1 MLTPKTITSYIALIA
16 VIVIALL
23 LGYQLGK
30 SNLTTDTAE
39 LNSILLQLLTKR
51 SNLPMRDIHLTRV
64 EQSDTSY
71 SPFDLET
78 NILDYG
84 YIQFTGVYIPTG
96 KLFILRHHV
105 NVYRPGYTPEISP
118 TTNLY
123 NDSIAHN
130 GNVTLLSLDEMDDN
144 SWGFCYVESETCFI
158 ESQYN
163 DVISQISIVLTDADE
178 DQISEIL
185 TLALKDFYERVDVSS
200 IRSKSPIPAS
210 TLTAR
215 VIRTITPS
223 PTPTK
228 IYGLLL
234 SPDKTKKIQSRDW
247 NNYEILK
254 SDGTL
259 LWTFSYDNKFG
270 VSEPGAHPFHWSK
283 DGKFIYI
290 TCYHGP
296 HDSSNKFRGSHFKD
310 GDCVFRFDVDAGE
323 VTEIIPDMY
332 PGYYAFAISPD
343 DKQLVYANQ
352 NETSVKIKLLDLGT
366 LEENVLFTADE
377 TILEAGS
384 FGWSPNSDRLI
395 FSTLDT
401 KDANSIFML
410 DLRSLEI
417 QPIVNN
423 FDRWLDLE
431 FWDGQERVYYRDTY
445 GVLVELNLVSRTFG
459 SLTVPTL
466 TPFP

>member
-16 VIVIALL
+16 VILIALL

-30 SNLTTDTAE
+30 SNPTTGTAE
-39 LNSILLQLLTKR
+39 LNAILLQLLTKR
-51 SNLPMRDIHLTRV
+51 SDLPLKDIHITRV

-78 NILDYG
+78 NILDYA
-84 YIQFTGVYIPTG
+84 YIQFSGMYIPTG
-96 KLFILRHHV
+96 KHFSLRHHINIYKPG
-105 NVYRPGYTPEISP
+105 NVPEI
-118 TTNLY
+118 TATETLY
-123 NDSIAHN
+123 NNSIAHN
-130 GNVTLLSLDEMDDN
+130 GNVTLLSLNGMDDN

-163 DVISQISIVLTDADE
+163 DVISQISVVLTDADE
-178 DQISEIL
+178 AQISEIL
-185 TLALKDFYERVDVSS
+185 TLVLKAFYERVDTFS

-210 TLTAR
+210 TLTAL

-223 PTPTK
+223 PTPTQ

-234 SPDKTKKIQSRDW
+234 SPDKTKRIQSRDW

-270 VSEPGAHPFHWSK
+270 VEEPGAHPFHWSQ
-283 DGKFIYI
+283 DGKYIYI
-290 TCYHGP
+290 TCHHGP
-296 HDSSNKFRGSHFKD
+296 HDSSNKYRGSHFKD
-310 GDCVFRFDVDAGE
+310 GDCVIRIDVDTGKVA
-323 VTEIIPDMY
+323 EIIPDMY

-352 NETSVKIKLLDLGT
+352 NETPVKIKLLDLVT
-366 LEENVLFTADE
+366 LEERVLFTNDE
-377 TILEAGS
+377 TILEVGS
-384 FGWSPNSDRLI
+384 FGWSPKMDRLI

-401 KDANSIFML
+401 KDPNSIFTL
-410 DLRSLEI
+410 ELRNLEI

-423 FDRWLDLE
+423 FDRWLDFE
-431 FWDGQERVYYRDTY
+431 SWDGQEHVYYRDTY
-445 GVLVELNLVSRTFG
+445 RAVWELNLESKM
-459 SLTVPTL
+459 LKPLAVPTL
-466 TPFP
+466 TLSP

>member
-16 VIVIALL
+16 VMLIALL
-23 LGYQLGK
+23 LSYQFGK
-30 SNLTTDTAE
+30 TNLTTDTAE
-39 LNSILLQLLTKR
+39 LNSIILQLLTKR
-51 SNLPMRDIHLTRV
+51 SDLPLRDIHLTRV

-96 KLFILRHHV
+96 KLFSLRHHV
-105 NVYRPGYTPEISP
+105 NIYRPGYTPEISP

-130 GNVTLLSLDEMDDN
+130 GNITLLSLDEMDDN

-158 ESQYN
+158 ESEYN
-163 DVISQISIVLTDADE
+163 DSISQISIVLTDADQ

-185 TLALKDFYERVDVSS
+185 TLVIKAFHERVDASS

-210 TLTAR
+210 TLTAL

-223 PTPTK
+223 PTPTQ

-234 SPDKTKKIQSRDW
+234 SPDGTKKIQSRDW

-259 LWTFSYDNKFG
+259 LWTFSYDNKFE
-270 VSEPGAHPFHWSK
+270 VSEPGAHPFHWSNN
-283 DGKFIYI
+283 GKHIYI
-290 TCYHGP
+290 TCHHGP

-310 GDCVFRFDVDAGE
+310 GDCVFRFDVDTGE

-343 DKQLVYANQ
+343 DQQLVYANQ
-352 NETSVKIKLLDLGT
+352 NETPVKIKLLDLGT
-366 LEENVLFTADE
+366 LKEKVIFTADE
-377 TILEAGS
+377 TVLEAGS
-384 FGWSPNSDRLI
+384 FGWSPNMDRLI
-395 FSTLDT
+395 FSTLDI

-410 DLRSLEI
+410 DVRSLEI
-417 QPIVNN
+417 EAIVNN
-423 FDRWLDLE
+423 FDKWLNFE
-431 FWDGQERVYYRDTY
+431 EWDGKDQVYYRDTY
-445 GVLVELNLVSRTFG
+445 GTLVELNLVNTTFASG
-459 SLTVPTL
+459 AVPTL
-466 TPFP
+466 TPSP

>member
-1 MLTPKTITSYIALIA
+1 MSIDLGTPPRYA
-16 VIVIALL
+16 
-23 LGYQLGK
+23 
-30 SNLTTDTAE
+30 
-39 LNSILLQLLTKR
+39 
-51 SNLPMRDIHLTRV
+51 
-64 EQSDTSY
+64 
-71 SPFDLET
+71 
-78 NILDYG
+78 
-84 YIQFTGVYIPTG
+84 
-96 KLFILRHHV
+96 
-105 NVYRPGYTPEISP
+105 P

-123 NDSIAHN
+123 NDSIDHK

-185 TLALKDFYERVDVSS
+185 TLALKDFYERVDASS

-210 TLTAR
+210 TLTAL

-223 PTPTK
+223 PTPTQ

-247 NNYEILK
+247 NNYEILN
-254 SDGTL
+254 SDGTR

-270 VSEPGAHPFHWSK
+270 VSEPGANPFHWSK
-283 DGKFIYI
+283 DGKYIYI

-296 HDSSNKFRGSHFKD
+296 DDSSNKFRGNHFKD
-310 GDCVFRFDVDAGE
+310 GDCIFRFDVDTGE
-323 VTEIIPDMY
+323 IAEIIPDMY

-352 NETSVKIKLLDLGT
+352 NETPVKIKSLDLGT
-366 LEENVLFTADE
+366 LEENVLFSADE
-377 TILEAGS
+377 TILEVGS
-384 FGWSPNSDRLI
+384 FGWSPNCDRLI

-431 FWDGQERVYYRDTY
+431 SWDGRNASIIVIPMEY
-445 GVLVELNLVSRTFG
+445 L
-459 SLTVPTL
+459 
-466 TPFP
+466 